1 MLTTVT
7 TYIVHTHS
15 LSLSLLSSI
24 SNPFSLPHPH
34 THAHTHTHTQPSSGR
49 SRQPPASTRSS
60 RASDHDKPFL
70 CKCMATMYGYN
81 VYTPPLTVHTC
92 ESNGVFRW
100 DKVCCFHFS
109 NKYFTGRKI
118 IMLCVSLGAWVQ
130 ENKKM
135 LLNVA

>member
-15 LSLSLLSSI
+15 LSLFFLPYRILSPSLT
-24 SNPFSLPHPH
+24 H
-34 THAHTHTHTQPSSGR
+34 TRTHTHTHTQPSSGR